1 MGRGVDAELFHP
13 SKRSRDRRA
22 EWGAE
27 ADTPVALF
35 ASRISP
41 EKNLTLLSRAFK
53 KMQQINPD
61 TRCVIVGDGPSLQ
74 AIQKRKSKRDLL
86 PL

>member
-1 MGRGVDAELFHP
+1 MLSYFTHQKGVA
-13 SKRSRDRRA
+13 DRRA

-41 EKNLTLLSRAFK
+41 EKNLTLLSQAFK
-53 KMQQINPD
+53 KMQQTQSRYALCHCWRRAI
-61 TRCVIVGDGPSLQ
+61 LQ
-74 AIQKRKSKRDLL
+74 AIQKRKPKRDLL